1 MGLKEI
7 FSISTGTKK
16 ILAITISVCAMAIL
30 VAFIYYHSVN
40 KLEDPRVIKA
50 RELLSD
56 YENIADNTQH
66 AGAFPLLDSAFAIF
80 SSLPDYEC
88 SFEKG
93 VIYNNKC
100 SGLLLAAI
108 YDTGISE
115 VEKSNLLAL
124 SLIFCDSSI
133 IQYRR
138 WLNDWEDLP
147 ADDIAER
154 LGQFMKE
161 EDPAFT
167 GLNFNRIFS
176 RRIKNIVTAQI
187 ETPRRLSVSFTNKG
201 TIFRHMM
208 EPDSSL
214 AYYRM
219 ALELWEDNRTAKS
232 NLNVLMGGGP
242 IKPKLIESLFPPA
255 KNRK

>member
-1 MGLKEI
+1 MGLKEV

-16 ILAITISVCAMAIL
+16 ILAITISVSVMAIL
-30 VAFIYYHSVN
+30 FAFIYYHTLN
-40 KLEDPRVIKA
+40 NWEDPRIIKA
-50 RELLSD
+50 REILSE
-56 YENIADNTQH
+56 YENIAGSAQP

-80 SSLPDYEC
+80 SSLPDYNC

-93 VIYNNKC
+93 VIYNNKS

-108 YDTGISE
+108 YDSGISGE
-115 VEKSNLLAL
+115 EKSNLLAL
-124 SLIFCDSSI
+124 SIIFCDSSI

-138 WLNDWEDLP
+138 WLDEWEDLSS
-147 ADDIAER
+147 DDIAER

-161 EDPAFT
+161 EDPAFR
-167 GLNFNRIFS
+167 GLNFKRIFS
-176 RRIKNIVTAQI
+176 QRIKNIVTAQI

-219 ALELWEDNRTAKS
+219 ALELWEQNRTAKS
-232 NLNVLMGGGP
+232 NLNVLMGGEP
-242 IKPKLIESLFPPA
+242 IKPKLIESLFPPD